1 MSNVEYIESALFKR
15 VAGGHVFQAPNPWLF
30 GQSSRYLVNDM
41 QKAQLLAIVTP
52 RRPMLRVALMTA
64 GIALWVVAAAA
75 IVWAFGSRHDQ
86 LTGYD
91 IVAMILLIQVP
102 LVLAL
107 MLALQHTLRRMQ
119 PVLVGAPR
127 TDERISRSELRQAAV
142 KAMTFRATLL
152 IGAAWVIIIL
162 VGIFTLV
169 MNSDRHPLFSD
180 AQSFLNV
187 FSVITAVG
195 LAAHFLVIV
204 VRKARSKETT

>member
-1 MSNVEYIESALFKR
+1 
-15 VAGGHVFQAPNPWLF
+15 
-30 GQSSRYLVNDM
+30 
-41 QKAQLLAIVTP
+41 
-52 RRPMLRVALMTA
+52 MTA
-64 GIALWVVAAAA
+64 GIALWVVAAVA

-107 MLALQHTLRRMQ
+107 MLALQRTLRRMQ

-127 TDERISRSELRQAAV
+127 TDERISRSELRQAMA

-152 IGAAWVIIIL
+152 IGAAWVIIL
-162 VGIFTLV
+162 LLQIFNLV
-169 MNSDRHPLFSD
+169 MGSARHPLFSD

-187 FSVITAVG
+187 FLVISAAG
-195 LAAHFLVIV
+195 LAAHYLVIV
-204 VRKARSKETT
+204 VRKVRSKEMT